1 MKVNDSRRAVCRFHC
16 LRIGDTF
23 EIDGQFFMKISNVN
37 DEIYGELYN
46 AVCLNDGTLYYAT
59 DDDSWVP
66 VKTELTIV

>member
-1 MKVNDSRRAVCRFHC
+1 MKVNDSRKAVCRFHC
-16 LRIGDTF
+16 LSVGETF

-46 AVCLNDGTLYYAT
+46 AVCLNDGTLHYAT

-66 VKTELTIV
+66 VDTELVVK